1 MHSTHVR
8 TKSRSKLGKMLEFY
22 KFHVIFKILSFN
34 EVTYTF
40 SQGVSYVHRAHVGI
54 IQG

>member
-1 MHSTHVR
+1 MRLTHVR
-8 TKSRSKLGKMLEFY
+8 TKSRSKLEKMLEFY
-22 KFHVIFKILSFN
+22 KFHVIFRIFSFN

-40 SQGVSYVHRAHVGI
+40 SQVVSYVHHAHVGI